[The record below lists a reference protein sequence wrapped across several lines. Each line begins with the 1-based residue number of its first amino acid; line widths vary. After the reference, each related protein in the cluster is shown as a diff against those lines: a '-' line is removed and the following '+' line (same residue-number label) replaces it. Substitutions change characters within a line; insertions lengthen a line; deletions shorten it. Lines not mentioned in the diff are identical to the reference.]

1 MPLSTILVEDNKT
14 IQETLIPALEEL
26 ADAQVVAVAATA
38 SDAIE
43 ALSQWSEDWQLAV
56 VDLFLE
62 EGSGLDV
69 LEALKHRKGLWA
81 KQHHTNRQG
90 TQAQQVYVLSN
101 YATADIRR
109 QCEALGA
116 DGVFDKSTEL
126 EAFFDRCSELPHTSG
141 RGQGMGTRASVR
153 R

>member
-26 ADAQVVAVAATA
+26 ADAKVVAVAATA

-43 ALSQWSEDWQLAV
+43 AFAQWREDWQLAV

-62 EGSGLDV
+62 EGSGMDV
-69 LEALKHRKGLWA
+69 LQALKHRKGLWA
-81 KQHHTNRQG
+81 QQNPTRQDMPV
-90 TQAQQVYVLSN
+90 QQVYVLSN
-101 YATADIRR
+101 YATADMRR

-126 EAFFDRCSELPHTSG
+126 EAFFNRCSELPHTSRRAHG
-141 RGQGMGTRASVR
+141 GGINASVLR
-153 R
+153 